1 MIIAMM
7 EWLRRSGSGSSI
19 DATKDSLDGHGIF
32 AIIVFAIV
40 ALICIQPVHVPIPHF
55 IAKRARSV
63 RTKLFGAYDHNGQ
76 REEEDVQPPEATA
89 AQPEGQSPS
98 EVSQIKSDKRS
109 YLVFNHVWTPAI
121 GILFLLATK
130 TIGGE
135 QIKLGIIG
143 EEGVEPYDVL
153 IFFISLAYIAISLD
167 ATGLLRYLAFQVCIK
182 AGSNGM
188 GLYFILYAFFWTL
201 GVLVGND
208 PVILSGTAFLVYLT
222 RVAGISPP
230 SAWIWAQFVAANVS
244 SAVLVS
250 SNPTNLVIASGFNIS
265 FPIYTAYMVLPA
277 LVSALAALGAMLLFF
292 RNEPP
297 TSAEKKGKD
306 FSSGGVTGWA
316 KSVFTGQTGSKGRR
330 RNRSKPPISP
340 TKNGNDI
347 AMQDLS
353 NDSQNSNS
361 HDQDDETK
369 DSHRTPIIY
378 IPKTIVRPDV
388 DPKAALVDPK
398 GAIFASCIMAA
409 TLITVIVTNVTG
421 GAKVYMVAAPGAAI
435 CLTRDIVYDWYTW
448 RSFRKEEQAKER
460 DVVETQNGNAN
471 GDAPALS
478 VNGGEH
484 TAEESTNA
492 ATESRRASVEKV
504 ATSEEKPPKSESSKE
519 DTSKSKPVFHR
530 LIAFHEHCME
540 IFPTVTYVA
549 ARLPFPLLPF
559 AFGMFI
565 LVQSLGHVG
574 FINILAGGL
583 GNVCGHGYIGCSFFI
598 SLLGVILCN
607 LGGTNIGATIL
618 LTRALQ
624 STYFQQKL
632 PAQEAELIL
641 RAAAYSVAFGSNV
654 GALGVIIPATV
665 AGVAILLPEK
675 AKLTLS
681 SRFFTTIFTAL
692 IIKRAMSNSSSEAS
706 SIQMVGSFTDST
718 VIPVNPK
725 RSKHIDFIIICENRA
740 TGNTVS
746 DMFDA
751 CSSHGEA
758 QKEELELKEMDLDV
772 VHKFLKIISGVV
784 EQGIWTIEAYPII
797 NVSQSADLI
806 DLGHKYRA
814 NNVVYVGLQKFHRAF
829 VEEALGDS
837 KKFHSRYGSAAIIK
851 FISLWYRMVKSD
863 LLWTAETAQAYF
875 WCMEMTW
882 SSWCKLCNTTPEKAT
897 MSEFID
903 HDSGKYFSGEDTCV
917 ATIYIDKLRAGR
929 KNKDLQRLLQ
939 ELDEEKSERTKKA

>member
-1 MIIAMM
+1 MM
-7 EWLRRSGSGSSI
+7 EWFKRSESSSI
-19 DATKDSLDGHGIF
+19 DATKTSLDGHGIF

-40 ALICIQPVHVPIPHF
+40 ALICIQPIHVPIPFF
-55 IAKRARSV
+55 ISKRARLV
-63 RTKLFGAYDHNGQ
+63 RTKLFGSYDHNGH
-76 REEEDVQPPEATA
+76 REEDIEPPEATA

-98 EVSQIKSDKRS
+98 EASQIKKEKRS

-297 TSAEKKGKD
+297 TSAGKKGGD
-306 FSSGGVTGWA
+306 LSSGGVTGWA
-316 KSVFTGQTGSKGRR
+316 KSVFTKQSISMGRL
-330 RNRSKPPISP
+330 RNRAKLP
-340 TKNGNDI
+340 TTNGNDI

-353 NDSQNSNS
+353 NDTQNSDS
-361 HDQDDETK
+361 QDQADEVK
-369 DSHRTPIIY
+369 DSRTTPIIY

-435 CLTRDIVYDWYTW
+435 CLTRDILYDWYTW
-448 RSFRKEEQAKER
+448 RSFRKEEQAKKG
-460 DVVETQNGNAN
+460 DVMETQEGVA
-471 GDAPALS
+471 DAPALP

-484 TAEESTNA
+484 TVEESTTA
-492 ATESRRASVEKV
+492 AGESRRDSVEKV
-504 ATSEEKPPKSESSKE
+504 ATPDGQPAKAESIKQE
-519 DTSKSKPVFHR
+519 ASKSQPVFHR
-530 LIAFHEHCME
+530 LIAFHGQCME
-540 IFPTVTYVA
+540 VFPTVTYVA

-632 PAQEAELIL
+632 PAEEATLIL

-654 GALGVIIPATV
+654 GALGGTFAASLAGLLWRDGLRQRGVLVTKLQFLTWCAVVIIPATV
-665 AGVAILLPEK
+665 AGVAILLPEVRYFH
-675 AKLTLS
+675 LS
-681 SRFFTTIFTAL
+681 
-692 IIKRAMSNSSSEAS
+692 
-706 SIQMVGSFTDST
+706 
-718 VIPVNPK
+718 
-725 RSKHIDFIIICENRA
+725 
-740 TGNTVS
+740 
-746 DMFDA
+746 
-751 CSSHGEA
+751 
-758 QKEELELKEMDLDV
+758 
-772 VHKFLKIISGVV
+772 
-784 EQGIWTIEAYPII
+784 
-797 NVSQSADLI
+797 
-806 DLGHKYRA
+806 
-814 NNVVYVGLQKFHRAF
+814 
-829 VEEALGDS
+829 
-837 KKFHSRYGSAAIIK
+837 
-851 FISLWYRMVKSD
+851 
-863 LLWTAETAQAYF
+863 
-875 WCMEMTW
+875 
-882 SSWCKLCNTTPEKAT
+882 
-897 MSEFID
+897 
-903 HDSGKYFSGEDTCV
+903 
-917 ATIYIDKLRAGR
+917 
-929 KNKDLQRLLQ
+929 
-939 ELDEEKSERTKKA
+939 

>member
-1 MIIAMM
+1 MD
-7 EWLRRSGSGSSI
+7 WLRRSGSGSSSI
-19 DATKDSLDGHGIF
+19 DATRTSLDGHGIF

-40 ALICIQPVHVPIPHF
+40 ALICIQPIRVPIPYF
-55 IAKRARSV
+55 IAKRAKSV
-63 RTKLFGAYDHNGQ
+63 RTKLFGSYDHNGQ
-76 REEEDVQPPEATA
+76 REEEDIQPPEATA
-89 AQPEGQSPS
+89 AQPEGQSSS
-98 EVSQIKSDKRS
+98 ETSQIKSDKRS

-188 GLYFILYAFFWTL
+188 GLYFILYGFFWTL

-297 TSAEKKGKD
+297 TSAGKKGKD

-316 KSVFTGQTGSKGRR
+316 KSVFTGKSESKGRR
-330 RNRSKPPISP
+330 RNRSKPPVSP
-340 TKNGNDI
+340 TKAGNDI
-347 AMQDLS
+347 AMQELS
-353 NDSQNSNS
+353 NDTQNSNTE
-361 HDQDDETK
+361 DQEEEETK

-448 RSFRKEEQAKER
+448 RSFRKEKQAKER
-460 DVVETQNGNAN
+460 DVMETQNGN

-484 TAEESTNA
+484 TAEESTNV
-492 ATESRRASVEKV
+492 ATESRRASIEKV
-504 ATSEEKPPKSESSKE
+504 ATPEEQAPESESVKE
-519 DTSKSKPVFHR
+519 TDKSKPVFHR

-654 GALGVIIPATV
+654 GALGGTFAASLAGLLWRDGLRQRGVLVTKLQFLTWCAVVIVPATV
-665 AGVAILLPEK
+665 AGVAILLPEV
-675 AKLTLS
+675 
-681 SRFFTTIFTAL
+681 RYF
-692 IIKRAMSNSSSEAS
+692 
-706 SIQMVGSFTDST
+706 
-718 VIPVNPK
+718 
-725 RSKHIDFIIICENRA
+725 H
-740 TGNTVS
+740 
-746 DMFDA
+746 
-751 CSSHGEA
+751 
-758 QKEELELKEMDLDV
+758 LK
-772 VHKFLKIISGVV
+772 
-784 EQGIWTIEAYPII
+784 
-797 NVSQSADLI
+797 
-806 DLGHKYRA
+806 
-814 NNVVYVGLQKFHRAF
+814 
-829 VEEALGDS
+829 
-837 KKFHSRYGSAAIIK
+837 
-851 FISLWYRMVKSD
+851 
-863 LLWTAETAQAYF
+863 
-875 WCMEMTW
+875 
-882 SSWCKLCNTTPEKAT
+882 
-897 MSEFID
+897 
-903 HDSGKYFSGEDTCV
+903 
-917 ATIYIDKLRAGR
+917 
-929 KNKDLQRLLQ
+929 
-939 ELDEEKSERTKKA
+939 